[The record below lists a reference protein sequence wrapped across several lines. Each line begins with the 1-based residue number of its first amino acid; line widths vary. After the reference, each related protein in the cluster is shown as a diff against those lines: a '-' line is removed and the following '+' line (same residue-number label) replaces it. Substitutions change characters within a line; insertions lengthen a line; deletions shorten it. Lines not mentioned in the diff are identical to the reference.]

1 MKNYIYLLFLFAL
14 ISCASEDKYVYWCG
28 DHPCANKKERKNYFK
43 ENMIVE
49 LRKVSKS
56 KEKVNTSEI
65 DKIIEKAN
73 KEDKRGLKKDKNK
86 IKQARMTEKQK
97 LKEEKRLEK
106 LARINDK
113 QKLKEQRRLEKLAK
127 KEEKNRIK
135 KEKKLAKK
143 KIIKK
148 EDKNNT
154 LLDASDIQKIAENI
168 AGKNKNRPYPQINSV
183 PD

>member
-1 MKNYIYLLFLFAL
+1 M
-14 ISCASEDKYVYWCG
+14 
-28 DHPCANKKERKNYFK
+28 
-43 ENMIVE
+43 
-49 LRKVSKS
+49 
-56 KEKVNTSEI
+56 
-65 DKIIEKAN
+65 
-73 KEDKRGLKKDKNK
+73 
-86 IKQARMTEKQK
+86 
-97 LKEEKRLEK
+97 
-106 LARINDK
+106 ARINDK